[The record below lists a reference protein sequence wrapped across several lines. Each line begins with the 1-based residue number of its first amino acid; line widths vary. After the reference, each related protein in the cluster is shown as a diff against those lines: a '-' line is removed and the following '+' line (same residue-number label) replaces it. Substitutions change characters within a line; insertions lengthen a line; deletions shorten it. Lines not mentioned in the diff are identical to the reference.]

1 MKLQNDSLK
10 DRLEREVERERHQ
23 RLMNDEWRAGLAVD
37 EEYRI
42 KDARSNEG
50 AVNLRRQS
58 GR

>member
-1 MKLQNDSLK
+1 MKLQNDSLN
-10 DRLEREVERERHQ
+10 DRLMREVERERRE

-37 EEYRI
+37 EEYRA
-42 KDARSNEG
+42 KDARANEG